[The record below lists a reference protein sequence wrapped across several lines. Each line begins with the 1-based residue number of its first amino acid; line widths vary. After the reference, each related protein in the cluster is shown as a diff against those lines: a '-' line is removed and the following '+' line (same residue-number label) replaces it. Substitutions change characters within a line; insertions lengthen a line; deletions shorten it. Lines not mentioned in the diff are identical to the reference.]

1 MSINVQGK
9 EKMDVQ
15 LKKRANSLF
24 LYLSVLF
31 RPTTDRIIP
40 TCTGESDLYSAYQFK
55 F

>member
-1 MSINVQGK
+1 MNTNVQGK
-9 EKMDVQ
+9 ETMDAQ
-15 LKKRANSLF
+15 LKKRANSLS

-31 RPTTDRIIP
+31 RPTTDKIIP